1 MIISKEQRL
10 KNFVRDKMKEALL
23 ICGRDIVAK
32 DGIEALSARK
42 LAVKANSSVGMIYNL
57 FGTMDGYVAQ
67 LNEMTLHRLYEQFS
81 KVVLGRNSFNNLN
94 RYMDVLA
101 AFISANSN
109 LWHLLFTE
117 QMTTK
122 AKKNTIAEARI
133 IKKIDILIS
142 VQAAK
147 LVGGLSGK
155 EKRLSIKVLEM
166 SLFAL
171 SGYLLGNKL
180 NPKSGVNRGNLCK
193 LLMNTYIAGTN
204 GNVR

>member
-1 MIISKEQRL
+1 MLISKEQRL

-23 ICGRDIVAK
+23 VCGRDIVAK

-57 FGTMDGYVAQ
+57 FGTMDGFVAQ
-67 LNEMTLHRLYEQFS
+67 LNEMTLQRLYEQFS

-101 AFISANSN
+101 SFIFANSN

-155 EKRLSIKVLEM
+155 EKRHLQKTRDVSV
-166 SLFAL
+166 F
-171 SGYLLGNKL
+171 
-180 NPKSGVNRGNLCK
+180 LC
-193 LLMNTYIAGTN
+193 I
-204 GNVR
+204 